1 MSNDRIT
8 MLVTLDVGR
17 GDTELFKRLSK
28 ELAEAVESN
37 EPSTIGYEWFLD
49 EAEET
54 CILVE
59 SYPNS
64 ESLLLHLDNV
74 GAKLG
79 PILEAAPLSQ
89 LLVLGSVSQKASEVL
104 AGFGAKIIP
113 LYAGFQR

>member
-1 MSNDRIT
+1 MNTERIT

-17 GDTELFKRLSK
+17 GNAELFKHLSK
-28 ELAEAVESN
+28 ELAEIVELN
-37 EPSTIGYEWFLD
+37 EPSTNGYEWFLD
-49 EAEET
+49 DIEET
-54 CILVE
+54 CIVVE
-59 SYPNS
+59 NYPNS

-89 LLVLGSVSQKASEVL
+89 LQVLGSVSQQASEVL

-113 LYAGFQR
+113 LYVGFQR

>member
-1 MSNDRIT
+1 MSTERIT

-17 GDTELFKRLSK
+17 GNAELFKQLSK
-28 ELAEAVESN
+28 ELAEIVESN
-37 EPSTIGYEWFLD
+37 ELLTIGYEWFLD
-49 EAEET
+49 DAEQT
-54 CILVE
+54 CLIVE

-74 GAKLG
+74 SAKLG

-104 AGFGAKIIP
+104 AGFGAEIIP
-113 LYAGFQR
+113 LYVGFQR